1 MNPMTVTSF
10 AIPAFVA
17 IGLITL
23 LIKERY
29 NLMPKKTK
37 ANNGNNT
44 TNKNNQEMQ
53 NYRND
58 RFAQGKRY
66 PDDFVDL
73 SGGAWGI

>member
-17 IGLITL
+17 IGLIAL

-29 NLMPKKTK
+29 NLMPKRTK

-44 TNKNNQEMQ
+44 TNENNQATQ
-53 NYRND
+53 HHSND

-66 PDDFVDL
+66 PDDFVDF
-73 SGGAWGI
+73 SGGALGI